1 MNARTDSV
9 KILRDKGSR
18 PTFAVLPFADYQALV
33 GNQPPAEPSIP
44 IVVVGYALEH
54 AWSAARAWREHK
66 ELTQT
71 EVAHRMGITQGAYA
85 QLEAK
90 TRIRHVAVATGCPRP
105 DAQTSVAVVS
115 NFAIMQRG
123 GHGTTMRWSPRAE

>member
-1 MNARTDSV
+1 MNARTESV
-9 KILRDKGSR
+9 QTLRDKGSR
-18 PTFAVLPFADYQALV
+18 PTFAVLPFADYQAFV
-33 GNQPPAEPSIP
+33 GNQPPAEPGIP
-44 IVVVGYALEH
+44 IEVVGYALEY

-90 TRIRHVAVATGCPRP
+90 TRIWHIAVVTGCPRP